1 MFYELWILLLMFLPQ
16 LPCKL
21 PPHIVIIVI
30 DDLGENKKH
39 MKCQT
44 IYYFNFSGWNDVP
57 WNNPDSLAVNLGNHA
72 KYVCKIVIA
81 SCDI

>member
-1 MFYELWILLLMFLPQ
+1 MSMFYELWILLLMFLPQ

-39 MKCQT
+39 IRRMRSVKISITLIFQAGMMFLGT
-44 IYYFNFSGWNDVP
+44 ILTLWQ
-57 WNNPDSLAVNLGNHA
+57 
-72 KYVCKIVIA
+72 
-81 SCDI
+81 